1 MSESAMKRVTIRKAG
16 GVRERLGRYLG
27 RGLWLLTVFLA
38 FLAALA
44 SLMPLYW
51 MITGSF
57 KIQYDSMSYPPRM
70 FPTNPTLK
78 NWHSLLVGRFTL
90 RWLLNSL
97 IVAGAISG
105 LSVLT
110 STLAGY
116 AFGKKRFPGQTGLF
130 WALLLTMML
139 PRQVSLIPLFIMMK
153 DLKWFD
159 TYQAMIVPYIAYP
172 FGIFLVKQFVQ
183 GIPND
188 LIDAARIDGA
198 SELQLFWRVILPLT
212 KPAVGAVAIFA
223 FMFGWNDY
231 LWQLVVINKDAMT
244 TLPIGISK
252 LVAGWASVDIGL
264 GMAGATLAFI
274 PMFLVFIFFQDY
286 FVKGITMGAVKG

>member
-1 MSESAMKRVTIRKAG
+1 MSELVVERVSVRKAG
-16 GVRERLGRYLG
+16 ETRERLGRYLG
-27 RGLWLLTVFLA
+27 RGAWFLA
-38 FLAALA
+38 IAVATVLALA

-57 KIQYDSMSYPPRM
+57 KIQYDSISYPPQM

-78 NWHSLLVGRFTL
+78 NWQSLLVGRSTL
-90 RWLLNSL
+90 RWLLNSI

-105 LSVLT
+105 FSVLT

-130 WALLLTMML
+130 WAILLTMML
-139 PRQVSLIPLFIMMK
+139 PRQISLIPLFVMMR
-153 DLKWFD
+153 DLKWVD
-159 TYQAMIVPYIAYP
+159 TYQAMVAPYIAYP
-172 FGIFLVKQFVQ
+172 FGIFLVKQFMQ
-183 GIPND
+183 CIPND

-198 SELQLFWRVILPLT
+198 SEMQLFWRVILPLT

-231 LWQLVVINKDAMT
+231 LWQLVIINKDAMT

-274 PMFLVFIFFQDY
+274 PMLLIFIFFQDY